1 MKAFTFIIL
10 LSFFSVNAYA
20 QNKVQGQCSAYCLDV
35 RTQANPR
42 TKQQENLFNR
52 SPLLK
57 ASSFK
62 GLISKCQ
69 SNFGTALVLAYK
81 YKKASNSTSILT
93 SYKFAK
99 AETAC
104 KRI

>member
-1 MKAFTFIIL
+1 MKALTFILL
-10 LSFFSVNAYA
+10 LSFLTTYVQAA
-20 QNKVQGQCSAYCLDV
+20 QPQGQCSAYCLDV
-35 RTQANPR
+35 RTQANPK
-42 TKQQENLFNR
+42 TKQPENLFNR